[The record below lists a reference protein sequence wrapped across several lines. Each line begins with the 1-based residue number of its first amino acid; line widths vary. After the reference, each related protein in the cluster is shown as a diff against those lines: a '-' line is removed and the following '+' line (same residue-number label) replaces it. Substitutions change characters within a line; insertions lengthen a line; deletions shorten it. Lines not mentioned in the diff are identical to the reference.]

1 MESKMKARPND
12 HDDEDDDAMIT
23 LQPELHTKLLLVALC
38 YYKSVMYCVF
48 ALIAIYIE
56 HKTLGTFCVSFLFV
70 NMLFTTGVR
79 EQWAGLLRL
88 YQFVYALVCSSL
100 TVSLLVQ
107 LVQVFVAPE
116 RVDYVFFPAW
126 LLLVLPT
133 TFMIRLLQQYIDQI
147 SATSIANV

>member
-1 MESKMKARPND
+1 
-12 HDDEDDDAMIT
+12 MIT
-23 LQPELHTKLLLVALC
+23 IQPELQTKLLLVALC
-38 YYKSVMYCVF
+38 YYKSVMYCIF

-56 HKTLGTFCVSFLFV
+56 HKSLGTFCVCFLFV
-70 NMLFTTGVR
+70 NILFTTGVR

-107 LVQVFVAPE
+107 VVQLFLAPE
-116 RVDYVFFPAW
+116 RVDYVFFPVW

-147 SATSIANV
+147 SSTSIANV